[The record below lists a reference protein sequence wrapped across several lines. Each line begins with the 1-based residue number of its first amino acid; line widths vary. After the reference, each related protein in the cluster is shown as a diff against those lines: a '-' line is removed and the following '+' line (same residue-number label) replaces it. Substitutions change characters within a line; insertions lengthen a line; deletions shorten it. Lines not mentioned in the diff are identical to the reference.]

1 MIFLDENRSIITY
14 DEDWQSVSEPEYAVA
29 ADSAEDEPIVKEK
42 LPRARP
48 KNLLLTIQ
56 LVACVLIGLAA
67 FALKGIGGDAYSA
80 ARSWYCS
87 NLNDTAIFGASR
99 EFDGRYFL
107 ATADE
112 A

>member
-48 KNLLLTIQ
+48 KNLLP
-56 LVACVLIGLAA
+56 A